1 MQNSNNK
8 HFTHFK
14 VHTQYSI
21 CEGAVKIESLKDF
34 CKENK
39 LVSVGICDTENLCG
53 ALEFSEN
60 ISKVGTQ
67 PIIGTQINFKYEDTT
82 GLLPL
87 IALNENGYKKII
99 ELSSKSY
106 LENDVLS
113 KPHLDIKELLDNI
126 SDVILL
132 SGTNHG
138 LFGKL
143 FEKGR
148 FDEIQKI
155 YKDLLKN
162 FKDNFYLEIQRH
174 GDQNEI
180 SFEKFNLEQSF
191 RLKIPI
197 IASNEVYYLTKD
209 MHEAHD
215 ALTCIGEKT
224 YLNDKNRI
232 KYSDQHYFK
241 SSEEMCA
248 LFSDLPE
255 ALENNFNLPYR
266 CSFRPQF
273 SKPVLPNISTEKDG
287 SADEILKKDSL
298 NGLKEKFLKVFKI
311 EEKNL
316 INDEKFLF
324 YKDRLDHELRIII
337 EMKYPSYFL
346 IVSDY
351 IKWAK
356 KNDIP
361 VGPGRGSGAGSLV
374 AWCLSITDVD
384 PIKFNLIFERFLN
397 PDRISMPDFDIDFC
411 EEKRDLVFE
420 YLTTKYKD
428 SVAHII
434 TFGKLKARMVIRD
447 VGRVLGLPYGFVDS
461 ISKMIPF
468 DPSRPQSLIECINS
482 EPRLQKLVNEDPRVK
497 KLTDLS
503 LKLEGLNRNV
513 ATHAAGVV
521 IADRKL
527 TEIVPLYKD
536 ASADLLLPSTQF
548 DMYSAENAG
557 LIKFDF
563 LGLKTLTVINRT
575 QKLIKKKDKNFNIE
589 DINFEDQKVFELLS
603 SGNTVGLF
611 QVESAGMREALMQM
625 KPNHIED
632 IIALVALYRPGPM
645 SNIPV
650 YNDCK
655 HGRQTPDYLHPLLE
669 DILKPTYGVIIYQ
682 EQVMQIAQKLSGFTA
697 GEADILRRAMGKKK
711 RAELEKQKQGFI
723 AGALKNGISKDVA
736 ASIFLKIEPFAEYGF
751 NKSHAAAY
759 AIISYQTAFLKT
771 YYPKEFFAA
780 SMTMD
785 ISNQNKL
792 SEFHEELKR
801 ININVVRPDI
811 NKCYA
816 DFKFDEENFYYA
828 LGGIKSVGFD
838 AISNVVEERLANG
851 EFKSINDFLNRVNPK
866 DINKLQLEGLVKA
879 GAFDN
884 IEKNRQALFNSIPNF
899 ILKTKNIHEN
909 KAANQI
915 DLFGADEEQD
925 NEIILNMED
934 WKFEDRLSREFEAVG
949 FFISDHPLNQFKEIF
964 DDYKIVDYIKFNSD
978 DNIKDANIA
987 ATLLKIS
994 ERKTAKGNSYGVI
1007 KFTDLTSVF
1016 ELFIFSDIL
1025 ELNREILIEGN
1036 SLIITLIKTI
1046 SNDENKLKRINVQKI
1061 ASLKDL
1067 FNKPVSEIAFNIKTV
1082 DDIEKISKLLNEEG
1096 TTEVK
1101 INLETNDNN
1110 ISFKLKNRRLI
1121 DRKAINL
1128 LRKDD
1133 ISVIIQ

>member
-1 MQNSNNK
+1 MPESNNQK
-8 HFTHFK
+8 FNHLK
-14 VHTQYSI
+14 IHTQYSI
-21 CEGAVKIESLKDF
+21 CEGAIKIENLKIF

-39 LVSVGICDTENLCG
+39 ISSLGLSDTSNLFG
-53 ALEFSEN
+53 ALEFAEN

-67 PIIGTQINFKYEDTT
+67 PIIGTQIYFRFEDTT

-87 IALNENGYKKII
+87 IALNEKGYKRII
-99 ELSSKSY
+99 ELSSRSY
-106 LENDVLS
+106 LENDALS
-113 KPHLDIKELLDNI
+113 DPHLDIKELLIDT
-126 SDVILL
+126 DGVVLL
-132 SGTNHG
+132 SGTTQG

-148 FDEIQKI
+148 LQEISKL
-155 YKDLLKN
+155 YKGLSSKFNDK
-162 FKDNFYLEIQRH
+162 FYLEIQRH

-180 SFEKFNLEQSF
+180 SFEKFNLEQS
-191 RLKIPI
+191 LKIKIPL
-197 IASNEVYYLTKD
+197 IATNEVYYLTPD

-215 ALTCIGEKT
+215 ALTCIGSKT
-224 YLNDKNRI
+224 YVNEKNRI
-232 KYSDQHYFK
+232 KYSNQHYFK
-241 SSEEMCA
+241 SDEEMST

-255 ALENNFNLPYR
+255 ALDNNYNLPFR
-266 CSFRPQF
+266 CNFRPQF
-273 SKPVLPNISTEKDG
+273 SKPVLPNISSEKGG

-298 NGLKEKFLKVFKI
+298 DGLKEKFLKVFKI
-311 EEKNL
+311 NPNNL
-316 INDEKFLF
+316 ATNKKFLN
-324 YKDRLDHELRIII
+324 YKDRLNHELSIII

-356 KNDIP
+356 NNDIP

-411 EEKRDLVFE
+411 EEKRDLVFK

-461 ISKMIPF
+461 ISKLIPF
-468 DPSRPQSLIECINS
+468 DPSRPQSLTECINS
-482 EPRLQKLVNEDPRVK
+482 EPRLRKLVNEDPRVK

-521 IADRKL
+521 IADKKL

-536 ASADLLLPSTQF
+536 VSANLLLPSTQF

-575 QKLIKKKDKNFNIE
+575 QKLINKKVKGFKIE
-589 DINFEDQKVFELLS
+589 DINFEDQKIFELLS

-611 QVESAGMREALMQM
+611 QVESAGMRDALIQM

-723 AGALKNGISKDVA
+723 AGALKNGISKDIA
-736 ASIFLKIEPFAEYGF
+736 TSIFLKIEPFAEYGF

-759 AIISYQTAFLKT
+759 AIISYQTAFLKK

-785 ISNQNKL
+785 LSNQNKL

-811 NKCYA
+811 NKCFA
-816 DFKFDEENFYYA
+816 DFQFDEKNFYYA
-828 LGGIKSVGFD
+828 LGGIKSVGFE
-838 AISNVVEERLANG
+838 AISNVVDERKKNG
-851 EFKSINDFLNRVNPK
+851 RFKSINDFLNRVNPK
-866 DINKLQLEGLVKA
+866 DINK
-879 GAFDN
+879 
-884 IEKNRQALFNSIPNF
+884 
-899 ILKTKNIHEN
+899 
-909 KAANQI
+909 
-915 DLFGADEEQD
+915 
-925 NEIILNMED
+925 
-934 WKFEDRLSREFEAVG
+934 
-949 FFISDHPLNQFKEIF
+949 
-964 DDYKIVDYIKFNSD
+964 
-978 DNIKDANIA
+978 
-987 ATLLKIS
+987 
-994 ERKTAKGNSYGVI
+994 
-1007 KFTDLTSVF
+1007 
-1016 ELFIFSDIL
+1016 
-1025 ELNREILIEGN
+1025 
-1036 SLIITLIKTI
+1036 
-1046 SNDENKLKRINVQKI
+1046 
-1061 ASLKDL
+1061 
-1067 FNKPVSEIAFNIKTV
+1067 
-1082 DDIEKISKLLNEEG
+1082 
-1096 TTEVK
+1096 
-1101 INLETNDNN
+1101 
-1110 ISFKLKNRRLI
+1110 
-1121 DRKAINL
+1121 
-1128 LRKDD
+1128 
-1133 ISVIIQ
+1133 